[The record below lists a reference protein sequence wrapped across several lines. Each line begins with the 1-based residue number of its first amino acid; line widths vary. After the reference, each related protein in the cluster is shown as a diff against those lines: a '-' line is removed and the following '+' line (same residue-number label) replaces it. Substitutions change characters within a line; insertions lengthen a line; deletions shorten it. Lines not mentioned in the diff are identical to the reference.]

1 MNRLFN
7 GSRIGGRVF
16 GMFMLAAATPL
27 LLLAVLSQGTV
38 DAALRRSE
46 ATALKTSAKAAGMQT
61 MERLRVARL
70 AVGSDR
76 KPVESSRPREM
87 ASPLLALVS
96 VPKGGSPRAMYGADR
111 AIALTTW
118 IGLRGNSEDQGR
130 DRLAVDRSRGPG
142 AADIVIDAVNDAGE
156 RRVGLVNPAY
166 LWEGADEMPPGLWLC
181 VLDGTPS
188 PLYCSDPAAAHQVS
202 EPPGAASPA
211 LAHEKPEARW
221 RLFVGADFRGSDW
234 LFVAGRDTSRSD
246 ATADE
251 TRRLLPTVAAAGVLL
266 AMMLSLVQIRR
277 TLNPLNPLNRLVAG
291 ARELASR
298 RSMSR
303 LDVGSKDEF
312 GELAVAFNEMA
323 FRLEARFE
331 EIESLAAIDGDI
343 VAQRPLAGIVARIV
357 ARLGDVLPGAS
368 VMIAWIGPPAVGQ
381 AQVLR
386 AGSTAPELQAVE
398 IDVALLTRLAASPEA
413 LDCATDASMLPSLA
427 PVLGNACLRVLA
439 LPLTWGE
446 RCFGFL
452 AIGQSGS
459 ADAQPD
465 ADSMRQVVE
474 LKNRAAIAASAAER
488 DQALRW
494 QAHHDS
500 LTGLLNRNGIEQA
513 LSSAIGNAGVENRS
527 LALLLVDLDR
537 FKAVNDGLGHAAGD
551 SALVQVAQRLRD
563 CVPEGAVIG
572 RHAGDEFVIVFGHTG
587 PGEAATALARTICE
601 KLGQPIL
608 SGAEFV
614 SVGASVGVVISSNR
628 FESTQRLLRCA
639 DQAMYEAKRM
649 GGGRYHVFEQKLDAK
664 AERLAWIERELPM
677 AASRGQLRLL
687 YQPRVDRVSGRI
699 NSVEALLRWQHP
711 VHGPCSPMEFIP
723 VAERSE
729 LIEHI
734 GRWVI
739 DAACVQARQW
749 RQLGISSLPIAVNL
763 SSRQISSDRLLP
775 DLQSAFARHA
785 VPPSAI
791 ELEITESV
799 FVEQTESTIAR
810 LHLLRSEG
818 LIIAL
823 DDFGTGYSSMA
834 YLRKLPLDI
843 LKIDR
848 AFISD
853 LGREPSALALAQAI
867 VTLAQSLGMR
877 TVAEGVE
884 TAEQL
889 RVLSSLGCDE
899 FQGYLF
905 SRPVEPDSVFEML
918 RERPARHALLR
929 EACTV

>member
-1 MNRLFN
+1 MKRLFN
-7 GSRIGGRVF
+7 GSRIGLRVF
-16 GMFMLAAATPL
+16 GMFTLAAATPL
-27 LLLAVLSQGTV
+27 LLLAALSQGTV

-46 ATALKTSAKAAGMQT
+46 ATALTTSAKAAGMQT

-70 AVGSDR
+70 ALGSDR
-76 KPVESSRPREM
+76 QPVASSRPSDM
-87 ASPLLALVS
+87 ARPLLALVS
-96 VPKGGSPRAMYGADR
+96 IPKGGSPRAMYGADR
-111 AIALTTW
+111 STVLTTW
-118 IGLRGNSEDQGR
+118 IGRRETSAGPGQDQ
-130 DRLAVDRSRGPG
+130 LAVDRSRGAG
-142 AADIVIDAVNDAGE
+142 AADIVIDAVTDTGE

-181 VLDGTPS
+181 VLDGAPS
-188 PLYCSDPAAAHQVS
+188 PLYCSDPAAANLASV
-202 EPPGAASPA
+202 PAGAASAP

-221 RLFVGADFRGSDW
+221 RLFLGADFRGSDW
-234 LFVAGRDTSRSD
+234 LFVAGEDASRSD
-246 ATADE
+246 AITDE
-251 TRRLLPTVAAAGVLL
+251 TRRLLPTVAVAGVLL

-277 TLNPLNPLNRLVAG
+277 TLKPLNRLVAG

-303 LDVGSKDEF
+303 VDVRSKDEF

-343 VAQRPLAGIVARIV
+343 VAQQPLAAIVARIV
-357 ARLGDVLPGAS
+357 ARLGDVLPGIS
-368 VMIAWIGPPAVGQ
+368 VMIAWIIPAAIGQ
-381 AQVLR
+381 AQVMR
-386 AGSTAPELQAVE
+386 AGSTAPELKAIE
-398 IDVALLTRLAASPEA
+398 IDVAVLTELAASSEA
-413 LDCATDASMLPSLA
+413 LDYPIDASMPSCFA
-427 PVLGNACLRVLA
+427 PVLGHAGLRVLA

-459 ADAQPD
+459 ADTQPN
-465 ADSMRQVVE
+465 ADSMRQILE
-474 LKNRAAIAASAAER
+474 LRNRAAIAASAAER

-513 LSSAIGNAGVENRS
+513 LSSAIADAGVENRAPAV
-527 LALLLVDLDR
+527 LFVDLDR
-537 FKAVNDGLGHAAGD
+537 FKAINDGLGHAAGD

-572 RHAGDEFVIVFGHTG
+572 RHAGDEFVIVLRHAGQ
-587 PGEAATALARTICE
+587 GEAASALAQTICE

-608 SGAEFV
+608 SGTEIV
-614 SVGASVGVVISSNR
+614 SVGASVGVVISSDR
-628 FESTQRLLRCA
+628 LGSAQQLLRCA
-639 DQAMYEAKRM
+639 DQAMYEAKRT

-677 AASRGQLRLL
+677 AAGRGQLRLL
-687 YQPRVDRVSGRI
+687 YQPRVDRLSGRI

-711 VHGPCSPMEFIP
+711 VHGPCPPAEFIP

-734 GRWVI
+734 GRWVV
-739 DAACVQARQW
+739 DAACAQARQW
-749 RQLGISSLPIAVNL
+749 RELGISSLPIAVNL
-763 SSRQISSDRLLP
+763 SARQISSDRLLP
-775 DLQSAFARHA
+775 DLQSAFKRHA
-785 VPPSAI
+785 VPPGAL

-799 FVEQTESTIAR
+799 FVEQTDSTIAR
-810 LHLLRSEG
+810 LHRLRREG
-818 LIIAL
+818 LILAL

-848 AFISD
+848 AFIND
-853 LGREPSALALAQAI
+853 LGREPSALAVAQAI

-884 TAEQL
+884 TTEQL
-889 RVLSSLGCDE
+889 QVLSSLGCDE

-905 SRPVEPDSVFEML
+905 SRPVESTSILEML
-918 RERPARHALLR
+918 RESPVRHALLR
-929 EACTV
+929 QACSV